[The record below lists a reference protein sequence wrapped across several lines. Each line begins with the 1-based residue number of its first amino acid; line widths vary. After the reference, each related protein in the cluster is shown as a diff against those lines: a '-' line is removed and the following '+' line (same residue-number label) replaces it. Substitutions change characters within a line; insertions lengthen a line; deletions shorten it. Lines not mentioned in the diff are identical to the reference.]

1 MVSTT
6 RSNGMPCLEATVPER
21 TRTAGSTTMVPT
33 GPLDGVPGAI
43 AQDARGSAT
52 MWRKSPL
59 AIRAPADA
67 SARVSWHVRSL
78 MLGAVAVA
86 GALSLIMLASQLH
99 AVLQGSPGVLG
110 IKLNS
115 LIGLGC
121 LCWASWLVSSRS
133 RARRSIGIVLAAIAA
148 LLGATTL
155 LEHLAGIDLA
165 IDRLGDPG
173 SLGRMGGNTALL
185 FSCLGAGLA
194 LGHASPRAVRT
205 LSDGLVLAAA
215 AIALFALI
223 SHLFGSQSQYPLAAH
238 DPMLW
243 PIALVGFAL
252 CIATVLQRS
261 DRGLGQ
267 LLSNRASGGVH
278 ARRLIPVLIVGPI
291 AITRLALLGVEAG
304 AFDIAFAAAL
314 SVIASVT
321 ILVLV
326 LVGSA
331 RVVERLDL
339 VRRGNEAQI
348 RQMVQDLSRHSE
360 ELHRTNRELES
371 FSYSVSHDLRAPI
384 RHISGFAELLA
395 MHARE
400 RLDAKGQ
407 KYLETIMASARNAG
421 RLIDE
426 LLEFSR
432 IGRAA
437 LNTRD
442 LELREVVQDSWN
454 QLTMD
459 RRGRDIRLEV
469 GELPAVH
476 ADPTLIGVVVSNLL
490 ENAVKYTAPR
500 ERAVV
505 EVAARRDGDEVI
517 VDVRDNGVGFD
528 MKYVDKLFG
537 VFQRLHG
544 EEFAGTGIG
553 LATVKRI
560 VERHGGRVWA
570 EGELDRGATFHF
582 SLPGAKE
589 RS

>member
-1 MVSTT
+1 MVSTIHP
-6 RSNGMPCLEATVPER
+6 NGMPRATAQNPRGIATV
-21 TRTAGSTTMVPT
+21 
-33 GPLDGVPGAI
+33 
-43 AQDARGSAT
+43 
-52 MWRKSPL
+52 WRRSPL
-59 AIRAPADA
+59 ATRTPAEA
-67 SARVSWHVRSL
+67 SARVSWCVRSL
-78 MLGAVAVA
+78 TLGAVVA
-86 GALSLIMLASQLH
+86 ASALSLIMLATQLH
-99 AVLQGSPGVLG
+99 AVLQGSPSVLG
-110 IKLNS
+110 LKLNS
-115 LIGLGC
+115 VIGLGC

-133 RARRSIGIVLAAIAA
+133 RSRRSIGIVLAVIAT

-165 IDRLGDPG
+165 IDRLEDPG
-173 SLGRMGGNTALL
+173 PLGRMGGNTALL
-185 FSCLGAGLA
+185 FSCLGAGIA
-194 LGHASPRAVRT
+194 LGSASPRAVRT
-205 LSDGLVLAAA
+205 LSDGLVLSAAA
-215 AIALFALI
+215 VALFALI
-223 SHLFGSQSQYPLAAH
+223 SHLFGSQSQHPFAAD
-238 DPMLW
+238 DPMLL
-243 PIALVGFAL
+243 PTAIIGFAL
-252 CIATVLQRS
+252 CTVIVLQHS

-267 LLSNRASGGVH
+267 LLSSSASGGVH
-278 ARRLIPVLIVGPI
+278 TRRLLPVLLVGPI
-291 AITRLALLGVEAG
+291 GTTRLALLGVEAG
-304 AFDIAFAAAL
+304 VFDTAFAATI
-314 SVIASVT
+314 SVITSVT

-331 RVVERLDL
+331 RVVERLDT

-395 MHARE
+395 MQVCD
-400 RLDAKGQ
+400 RLDTKAK
-407 KYLETIMASARNAG
+407 KYLETIIESAQNAG

-442 LELREVVQDSWN
+442 LELREVVRDSWN
-454 QLTMD
+454 QLTME
-459 RRGRDIRLEV
+459 RHGRDIRLEV

-476 ADPTLIGVVVSNLL
+476 ADPTLTGVIVANLIG
-490 ENAVKYTAPR
+490 NAVKYTAPR
-500 ERAVV
+500 EHAVV
-505 EVAARRDGDEVI
+505 EIVARRDGDDVI

-528 MKYVDKLFG
+528 MKYIDKLFG

-570 EGELDRGATFHF
+570 ESELDRGAVFHF

-589 RS
+589 QS

>member
-1 MVSTT
+1 M
-6 RSNGMPCLEATVPER
+6 R
-21 TRTAGSTTMVPT
+21 TP
-33 GPLDGVPGAI
+33 
-43 AQDARGSAT
+43 AQ
-52 MWRKSPL
+52 
-59 AIRAPADA
+59 A
-67 SARVSWHVRSL
+67 SALVSWCVRSL
-78 MLGAVAVA
+78 TLAAVAVA
-86 GALSLIMLASQLH
+86 SALSLITLATEEH

-110 IKLNS
+110 LKLNTV
-115 LIGLGC
+115 LGLVC
-121 LCWASWLVSSRS
+121 LCLASWLVSAPS
-133 RARRSIGIVLAAIAA
+133 RARRSFGIALAVTAS

-155 LEHLAGIDLA
+155 LEHLAGMDLA

-173 SLGRMGGNTALL
+173 PLGRMGGNTALL

-194 LGHASPRAVRT
+194 LGGGSSRAVRT
-205 LSDGLVLAAA
+205 LSDGLVLSAAV
-215 AIALFALI
+215 IALFALI
-223 SHLFGSQSQYPLAAH
+223 SHLFGSRSQYPFAAH
-238 DPMLW
+238 DPMLL
-243 PIALVGFAL
+243 PTAIIGFAL

-267 LLSNRASGGVH
+267 LLSGSASGDVH

-291 AITRLALLGVEAG
+291 VITRLALLGVEAG
-304 AFDIAFAAAL
+304 VFDIAFAAAL

-321 ILVLV
+321 ILVVV

-331 RVVERLDL
+331 RAVERLDL

-395 MHARE
+395 VHVRE
-400 RLDAKGQ
+400 GLDAKGKQ
-407 KYLETIMASARNAG
+407 YLETIMESAEHAG

-442 LELREVVQDSWN
+442 LELREVVRGSWN
-454 QLTMD
+454 QLTME
-459 RRGRDIRLEV
+459 RQGRDIRFEV

-476 ADPTLIGVVVSNLL
+476 ADPTLVGVVVANLL
-490 ENAVKYTAPR
+490 GNAVKYTAPR
-500 ERAVV
+500 ERAVI

-528 MKYVDKLFG
+528 MKYADKLFG